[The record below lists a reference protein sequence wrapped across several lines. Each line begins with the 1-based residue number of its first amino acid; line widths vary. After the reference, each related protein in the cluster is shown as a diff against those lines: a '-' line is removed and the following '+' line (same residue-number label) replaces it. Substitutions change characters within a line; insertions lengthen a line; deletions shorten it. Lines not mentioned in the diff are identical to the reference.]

1 MLTMRRAV
9 LTIVSAKEDSIMLTM
24 LPSGYNINPSADLS
38 HSITECVGGSWE
50 MLWLVLAPRLPTA
63 LVTGCPGT
71 VPARAPGG
79 GATQVR
85 TEYKARP
92 ARPRPLSPTQPAQ
105 YNVISNRSGRRP
117 RLKPPLAGHFDR
129 VVISGAQ
136 SLAARDQG
144 PIKKSL
150 GKVPA
155 SA

>member
-1 MLTMRRAV
+1 MVSLMLTMRRAV

-50 MLWLVLAPRLPTA
+50 MLWLVLAHRLTTE

-85 TEYKARP
+85 WDRVQGP
-92 ARPRPLSPTQPAQ
+92 ARPPAPTIP
-105 YNVISNRSGRRP
+105 
-117 RLKPPLAGHFDR
+117 D
-129 VVISGAQ
+129 
-136 SLAARDQG
+136 
-144 PIKKSL
+144 
-150 GKVPA
+150 PA
-155 SA
+155 SAL

>member
-1 MLTMRRAV
+1 M
-9 LTIVSAKEDSIMLTM
+9 
-24 LPSGYNINPSADLS
+24 
-38 HSITECVGGSWE
+38 GGLGE
-50 MLWLVLAPRLPTA
+50 MLWLVLAHRLTTEPM
-63 LVTGCPGT
+63 TGPG
-71 VPARAPGG
+71 VPAAGG
-79 GATQVR
+79 GATRVR
-85 TEYKARP
+85 TLMARP
-92 ARPRPLSPTQPAQ
+92 AGPRPHTPH

-136 SLAARDQG
+136 SLAAWDQG